1 MNLPFSQWWFHGYI
15 NNPPPA
21 GAYMNLPSR
30 GTYHGEVSC
39 NKALT
44 SYGDDEAQETGGY
57 ACDTIGPM
65 HTADAWASPDP
76 KDVKGCGIAI
86 AYESDVTEIQPED
99 FAVISV
105 NYQCPWKKDV
115 DFEIPSDLPLCPEG
129 GCHCMWGWIHNA
141 DLGSEQMYFVGYRC
155 NVTGATGTKAI
166 PPRE

>member
-1 MNLPFSQWWFHGYI
+1 
-15 NNPPPA
+15 
-21 GAYMNLPSR
+21 MNLPSR